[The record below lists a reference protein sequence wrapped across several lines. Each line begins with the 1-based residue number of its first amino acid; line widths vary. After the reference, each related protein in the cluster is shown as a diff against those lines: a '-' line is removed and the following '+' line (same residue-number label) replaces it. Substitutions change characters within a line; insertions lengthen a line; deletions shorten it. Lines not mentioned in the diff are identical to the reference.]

1 MSGRGV
7 EEPEKPETNDP
18 EVRDVLNIVFV
29 GGTAGLAALTG
40 YHVAL
45 GARLPVAVGVV
56 VTLICLGIL
65 TAVRLAER
73 GIVRPSTSD
82 RQVDPARGRRRT

>member
-7 EEPEKPETNDP
+7 EEPESPETNDP
-18 EVRDVLNIVFV
+18 EVRDVLNIAFV
-29 GGTAGLAALTG
+29 VGIVGFAGLTG

-45 GARLPVAVGVV
+45 GAWVPVAVGVL

-73 GIVRPSTSD
+73 GIVRPSASD
-82 RQVDPARGRRRT
+82 RQVQSARGRRKT

>member
-7 EEPEKPETNDP
+7 EEPERDETNDP
-18 EVRDVLNIVFV
+18 EVRDVLNIAFV
-29 GGTAGLAALTG
+29 VAIVGLAGVTG

-45 GARLPVAVGVV
+45 GAWLLVGVGVV
-56 VTLICLGIL
+56 VTLVCIGIL
-65 TAVRLAER
+65 IAVRLAER

-82 RQVDPARGRRRT
+82 RQVQPARGRREK